1 MEEQL
6 IPRYTR
12 EKMGK
17 IWQDENRYQAWL
29 EVELAACQSMA
40 LHGIVPHDI
49 PDKLLMKKWD
59 IGPDDVRAIDDIEAK
74 TKHDVIAFLTHVER
88 TMGPDARWLHLGMT
102 SSDVLDTSF
111 GILLKQ
117 ACDLILFDLDE
128 LISAVRNQA
137 RIHQNTLMVGR
148 THGIHAEP
156 TTLGLVMAIWYQE
169 LLRQK
174 TRLLAARQSVAVGKL
189 SGAVGTFAHLP
200 PEVEADVCAKLGL
213 SAAPISN
220 QVVQRD
226 RHAELF
232 SVLANLG
239 ASMEKMAIT
248 IRHLQRTEVGE
259 ASEPFSEKQRGS
271 SAMPHKKNPIGSE
284 NLTGVA
290 RLLRSYAMAALED
303 VALWHERDISHSS
316 VERVIAPDATILTD
330 YALARLTRIIDGLV
344 VRPDRMKENLELT
357 HGLVFSQTVL
367 LALVRA
373 GMEREGAYALVQ
385 RNAMLSWDSGEAFLE
400 LLLKDQDVVEAL
412 GEDGIRKCF
421 DMKELLSRVDV
432 IMRRV
437 FS

>member
-1 MEEQL
+1 M

-17 IWQDENRYQAWL
+17 IWKDEYKYQTWL

-40 LHGIVPHDI
+40 AHGIVPQDI
-49 PDKLLMKKWD
+49 PNRLLKKNWQL
-59 IGPDDVRAIDDIEAK
+59 GAEDVRAIEEIEAQ
-74 TKHDVIAFLTHVER
+74 TRHDVIAFLTHVER

-111 GILLKQ
+111 GLLLKR
-117 ACDLILFDLDE
+117 ACDLMLFDLDE
-128 LISAVRNQA
+128 LISSVKNQA
-137 RIHQNTLMVGR
+137 RIHQHTLMVGR

-156 TTLGLVMAIWYQE
+156 TTLGLVMSIWYQE
-169 LLRQK
+169 LVRHKKRMQ
-174 TRLLAARQSVAVGKL
+174 AAQQSVAVGKL

-200 PEVEADVCAKLGL
+200 PEVEADVCMKLGL
-213 SAAPISN
+213 SPASVSN

-232 SVLANLG
+232 TVLANLG
-239 ASMEKMAIT
+239 ATMEKIAVT

-259 ASEPFSEKQRGS
+259 ASEPFGEKQKGS

-284 NLTGVA
+284 NITGVA
-290 RLLRSYAMAALED
+290 RLLRSYAMAALEN

-316 VERVIAPDATILTD
+316 VERIIAPDATILTD

-373 GMEREGAYALVQ
+373 GMERQGAYSLVQ
-385 RNAMLSWDSGEAFLE
+385 RNAMSCWDTGESFE
-400 LLLKDQDVVEAL
+400 QLLLKDKDVVDVL
-412 GEDGIRKCF
+412 GEQGVKKCF
-421 DMKELLSRVDV
+421 DLKDLLGRVDM

-437 FS
+437 FK